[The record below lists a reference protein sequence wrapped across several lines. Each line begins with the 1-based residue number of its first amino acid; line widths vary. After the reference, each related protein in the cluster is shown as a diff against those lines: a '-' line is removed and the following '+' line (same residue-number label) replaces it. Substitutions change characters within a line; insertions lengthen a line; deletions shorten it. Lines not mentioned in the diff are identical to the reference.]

1 MKLIIQIPCLNEEQT
16 IPETLKDLPKSLDG
30 IDDIEIL
37 IIDDGSTDRTVKIAK
52 EHGVHHVLKLTNNKG
67 LAKAFIFGINHSLNL
82 GADIIV
88 NTDADN
94 QYFGGDIKKL
104 IKPILDKRAD
114 IVIGN
119 RQVETI
125 SHFSPIKILLQKL
138 GSWTVQQLSGTTIP
152 DVTSGF
158 RAYSKEAALQ
168 MNVISNFT
176 YTVETIISAG
186 NKNLAIEHTPVRTN
200 KKLRESRL
208 FPSIQVYIRRSLVT
222 MLKVYSM
229 YRPLKVFTISGGIIF
244 FVGFIIGCRYLFF
257 FFQGQTEG
265 HIQSLILSAITL
277 IVGFQII
284 MMGIAADLI
293 AVNRQLLE
301 DIQLRVKK
309 KEVESKD

>member
-94 QYFGGDIKKL
+94 QYFGGDIEKL
-104 IKPILDKRAD
+104 VQPILDKRAD

-125 SHFSPIKILLQKL
+125 SHF
-138 GSWTVQQLSGTTIP
+138 
-152 DVTSGF
+152 
-158 RAYSKEAALQ
+158 
-168 MNVISNFT
+168 
-176 YTVETIISAG
+176 
-186 NKNLAIEHTPVRTN
+186 
-200 KKLRESRL
+200 
-208 FPSIQVYIRRSLVT
+208 
-222 MLKVYSM
+222 
-229 YRPLKVFTISGGIIF
+229 
-244 FVGFIIGCRYLFF
+244 
-257 FFQGQTEG
+257 
-265 HIQSLILSAITL
+265 
-277 IVGFQII
+277 
-284 MMGIAADLI
+284 
-293 AVNRQLLE
+293 
-301 DIQLRVKK
+301 
-309 KEVESKD
+309 

>member
-16 IPETLKDLPKSLDG
+16 LPETLRDLPKSLKG
-30 IDDIEIL
+30 IDNIEIL
-37 IIDDGSTDRTVKIAK
+37 IIDDGSTDRTKEVAK
-52 EHGVHHVLKLTNNKG
+52 ENGVHHILSFTNNKG
-67 LAKAFIFGINHSLNL
+67 LAKAFIFGMNHALKL

-94 QYFGGDIKKL
+94 QYFGGDIIKL
-104 IKPILDKRAD
+104 IQPILDERAD

-125 SHFSPIKILLQKL
+125 HHFSPLKIFLQKL
-138 GSWTVQQLSGTTIP
+138 GSWTVRQLSGTKIP
-152 DVTSGF
+152 DATSGF
-158 RAYSKEAALQ
+158 RAYTKEAALQ
-168 MNVISNFT
+168 MNVISDFT

-208 FPSIQVYIRRSLVT
+208 FPSIPIYIRRSLVT
-222 MLKVYSM
+222 MLKAYSM
-229 YRPLKVFTISGGIIF
+229 YRPLKLFTIAGGTTFLI
-244 FVGFIIGCRYLFF
+244 GLAIGCRYLFF

-265 HIQSLILSAITL
+265 HVQSLILSAIML

-284 MMGIAADLI
+284 MMGISAELI
-293 AVNRQLLE
+293 AVNRQILE
-301 DIQLRVKK
+301 DIQVRIKK
-309 KEVESKD
+309 NEIDTQK

>member
-16 IPETLKDLPKSLDG
+16 LPETLKDLPKSLKG
-30 IDDIEIL
+30 IDNIEIL
-37 IIDDGSTDRTVKIAK
+37 IIDDGSTDRTKEVAK
-52 EHGVHHVLKLTNNKG
+52 ENGVHHILSFTNNKG
-67 LAKAFIFGINHSLNL
+67 LAKAFIFGMNHALKL

-94 QYFGGDIKKL
+94 QYFGGDIIKL
-104 IKPILDKRAD
+104 IQPILDERAD

-125 SHFSPIKILLQKL
+125 HHFSPLKIFLQKL
-138 GSWTVQQLSGTTIP
+138 GSWTVRQLSGTKIP
-152 DVTSGF
+152 DATSGF
-158 RAYSKEAALQ
+158 RAYTKEAALQ
-168 MNVISNFT
+168 MNVISDFT

-208 FPSIQVYIRRSLVT
+208 FPSIPIYIRRSLVT
-222 MLKVYSM
+222 MLKAYSM
-229 YRPLKVFTISGGIIF
+229 YRPLKLFTIAGGTTFLI
-244 FVGFIIGCRYLFF
+244 GLAIGCRYLFF

-265 HIQSLILSAITL
+265 HVQSLILSAIML

-284 MMGIAADLI
+284 MMGISAELI
-293 AVNRQLLE
+293 AVNRQILE
-301 DIQLRVKK
+301 DIQVRIKK
-309 KEVESKD
+309 NEIDTQK

>member
-16 IPETLKDLPKSLDG
+16 LPETLKDLPKSLNG
-30 IDDIEIL
+30 IDEIEVL
-37 IIDDGSTDRTVKIAK
+37 IIDDGSTDRTVQSAK
-52 EHGVHHVLKLTNNKG
+52 EHGVHHVLSLTNNKG
-67 LAKAFIFGINHSLNL
+67 LAKAFIFGISHSLKL
-82 GADIIV
+82 GADIVV

-94 QYFGGDIKKL
+94 QYFGGDIEKL
-104 IKPILDKRAD
+104 IQPILEKRAD

-138 GSWTVQQLSGTTIP
+138 GSWTVRQLSGTTIP
-152 DVTSGF
+152 DATSGF

-168 MNVISNFT
+168 MNVISDFT

-186 NKNLAIEHTPVRTN
+186 NKNLAIAHTPVRTN

-208 FPSIQVYIRRSLVT
+208 FPSIQVYLRRTLVT

-244 FVGFIIGCRYLFF
+244 LVGFIIGCRYLFF

-284 MMGIAADLI
+284 MMGIAAELI

-301 DIQLRVKK
+301 DIQLRIKK

>member
-244 FVGFIIGCRYLFF
+244 LVGFIIGCRYLFF

-309 KEVESKD
+309 KRSRI

>member
-16 IPETLKDLPKSLDG
+16 LPETLKDLPKSLKG
-30 IDDIEIL
+30 IDKIEIL
-37 IIDDGSTDRTVKIAK
+37 IIDDGSTDRTKEVAK
-52 EHGVHHVLKLTNNKG
+52 ENGVHHILSFTNNKG
-67 LAKAFIFGINHSLNL
+67 LAKAFIFGMNHALKL

-94 QYFGGDIKKL
+94 QYFGGDIIKL
-104 IKPILDKRAD
+104 IQPILDERAD

-125 SHFSPIKILLQKL
+125 HHFSPLKIFLQKL
-138 GSWTVQQLSGTTIP
+138 GSWTVRQLSGTKIP
-152 DVTSGF
+152 DATSGF
-158 RAYSKEAALQ
+158 RAYTKEAALQ
-168 MNVISNFT
+168 MNVISDFT

-208 FPSIQVYIRRSLVT
+208 FPSISIYIRRSLVT
-222 MLKVYSM
+222 MLKAYSM
-229 YRPLKVFTISGGIIF
+229 YRPLKLFTIAGGTTFLI
-244 FVGFIIGCRYLFF
+244 GLAIGCRYLFF

-265 HIQSLILSAITL
+265 HVQSLILSAIML

-284 MMGIAADLI
+284 MMGISAELI
-293 AVNRQLLE
+293 AVNRQILE
-301 DIQLRVKK
+301 DIQVRVKK
-309 KEVESKD
+309 NEIDTQK

>member
-16 IPETLKDLPKSLDG
+16 LPETLKDLPKSLKG

-37 IIDDGSTDRTVKIAK
+37 IIDDGSTDRTKEVAR
-52 EHGVHHVLKLTNNKG
+52 EHGVVHVISFTNNKG
-67 LAKAFIFGINHSLNL
+67 LAKAFMFGMNHALKL

-94 QYFGGDIKKL
+94 QYFGGDIIKL
-104 IKPILDKRAD
+104 IQPILDKRAD

-125 SHFSPIKILLQKL
+125 RHFSPLKIFLQKL
-138 GSWTVQQLSGTTIP
+138 GSWTVRQLSGTKIP

-158 RAYSKEAALQ
+158 RAYTKEAALQ
-168 MNVISNFT
+168 MNVISDFT

-208 FPSIQVYIRRSLVT
+208 FPSIQIYIRRTLVT
-222 MLKVYSM
+222 MLKAYSM
-229 YRPLKVFTISGGIIF
+229 YRPLKLFTIAGGTTF
-244 FVGFIIGCRYLFF
+244 LVGLAIGCRYLFF

-265 HIQSLILSAITL
+265 HIQSLILSAIML

-284 MMGIAADLI
+284 MMGISAELI
-293 AVNRQLLE
+293 AVNRQILE
-301 DIQLRVKK
+301 DIQVRIKK
-309 KEVESKD
+309 NEIDSQK

>member
-16 IPETLKDLPKSLDG
+16 LPETLKDLPKSLNG
-30 IDDIEIL
+30 IDEIEIL
-37 IIDDGSTDRTVKIAK
+37 IIDDGSTDRTVQSAK
-52 EHGVHHVLKLTNNKG
+52 EHGAHHILSLTNNKG
-67 LAKAFIFGINHSLNL
+67 LAKAFIFGIGHSLKL

-94 QYFGGDIKKL
+94 QYFGGDIEKL
-104 IKPILDKRAD
+104 VQPILDKRAD

-138 GSWTVQQLSGTTIP
+138 GSWTVRRLSGTTIP
-152 DVTSGF
+152 DATSGF

-168 MNVISNFT
+168 MNVISDFT
-176 YTVETIISAG
+176 YTIETIISAG

-208 FPSIQVYIRRSLVT
+208 FPSIQVYLRRSLVT

-229 YRPLKVFTISGGIIF
+229 YRPLKLFTIAGGTIF
-244 FVGFIIGCRYLFF
+244 LFGFAIGCRYLFF

-284 MMGIAADLI
+284 MMGIAAELI

-301 DIQLRVKK
+301 DIQLRIKK